1 MPKGMP
7 DMYFF
12 RHMSGRKGI
21 VSGAQFGPKYFKVW
35 WDRACKN
42 LGVEGVDLYG
52 GTKHTVATALGKY
65 LSPEEIKRG
74 GTGHTT
80 NKAFDRYFQPDKNE
94 HIKVIRAIQRL
105 KEEARGKLVDF
116 KKKKG

>member
-1 MPKGMP
+1 MP

-12 RHMSGRKGI
+12 RHLSGRKKI

-35 WDRACKN
+35 WDRACNN

-52 GTKHTVATALGKY
+52 GTKHTVATTLGKY

-80 NKAFDRYFQPDKNE
+80 KKAFDRYFQPDKNE
-94 HIKVIRAIQRL
+94 HIKVIRAIKRL
-105 KEEARGKLVDF
+105 KEEARGELVKF
-116 KKKKG
+116 KENKG